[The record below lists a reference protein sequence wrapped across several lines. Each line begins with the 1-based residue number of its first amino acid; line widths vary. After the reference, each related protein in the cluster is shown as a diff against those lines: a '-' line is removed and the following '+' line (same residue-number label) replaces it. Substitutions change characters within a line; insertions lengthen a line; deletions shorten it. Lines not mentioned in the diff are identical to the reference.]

1 MKKPEARLCIAPL
14 SLAGP
19 EGAGRRLPGRLL
31 PFFLRLGFADAH
43 GIGQST
49 FSWRRKIKHGIMEPA
64 GCAIHVAEENSPSPP
79 LIMERMDP
87 AYLDASRRMGPF
99 FRESCLHSLKM
110 KRQREMTDMADTAEG
125 IFWLSDFCVPTD
137 VGVAGRFKA
146 YMEEKGLCT
155 QADYCCARTVTT
167 ANTAIAYEAFRRTV
181 ERGGRFFLG
190 VWENGAGTKD
200 GTWTVYQLSKETL
213 EKKFRDLAAR
223 KGLQEPEAAD
233 RVGISGQGEGQEV
246 NL

>member
-87 AYLDASRRMGPF
+87 AVIIMEKAETAAAITAVKNASCIQMNILYAGSIF
-99 FRESCLHSLKM
+99 CLWRVWLHTAGFNPRNYFLKSQSL
-110 KRQREMTDMADTAEG
+110 
-125 IFWLSDFCVPTD
+125 
-137 VGVAGRFKA
+137 
-146 YMEEKGLCT
+146 
-155 QADYCCARTVTT
+155 
-167 ANTAIAYEAFRRTV
+167 
-181 ERGGRFFLG
+181 
-190 VWENGAGTKD
+190 
-200 GTWTVYQLSKETL
+200 QL
-213 EKKFRDLAAR
+213 A
-223 KGLQEPEAAD
+223 LQ
-233 RVGISGQGEGQEV
+233 GISKLG
-246 NL
+246 LKA